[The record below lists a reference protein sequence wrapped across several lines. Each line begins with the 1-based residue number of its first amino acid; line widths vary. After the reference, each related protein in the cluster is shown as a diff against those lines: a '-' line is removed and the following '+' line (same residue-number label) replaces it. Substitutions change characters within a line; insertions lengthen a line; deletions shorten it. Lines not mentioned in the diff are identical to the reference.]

1 MNKERIIELIKKSKN
16 KEIVLICGSYFVY
29 FDKKGDEIEVDI
41 PKEERKIVWD
51 LIHNDST
58 FNYIDHNMQTLVE
71 LK

>member
-29 FDKKGDEIEVDI
+29 TNQKGDEIEVDI

>member
-29 FDKKGDEIEVDI
+29 FDKKGDEIEVNI

-51 LIHNDST
+51 LVHDNSI
-58 FNYIDHNMQTLVE
+58 FNYIDNNMQTLVE

>member
-41 PKEERKIVWD
+41 LKEERKIVWD